1 MKSEIIENAIDSV
14 VNKSK
19 YSEDFKRAF
28 IQYVKNKFEDNA
40 TENDLKTLLSFI
52 EVEEDTQK

>member
-14 VNKSK
+14 VNKSE